1 MNKFMLSE
9 RFRLELHWN
18 KAMYDQDGVAKLE
31 GAYFSGPVMRE
42 VEEINVKDFMTLDFV
57 NQYLVFTKNFYVAI
71 LSWDGVRRVD
81 NRIYLSNVELKNKHI
96 NSVPKLKDDDYI
108 VVDTKNHVADKH
120 QFYLNYPSYL
130 IRSDG
135 EQYKFRS

>member
-18 KAMYDQDGVAKLE
+18 KVTYEQDGIAKLD

-42 VEEINVKDFMTLDFV
+42 VDQINTRDFMKLDFV
-57 NQYLVFTKNFYVAI
+57 NQYLVFTKDFYVAV
-71 LSWDGVRRVD
+71 LSWDGVSRID
-81 NRIYLSNVELKNKHI
+81 NRIYLLKAELKNKHMD
-96 NSVPKLKDDDYI
+96 SVPKLKNDDYI
-108 VVDTKNHVADKH
+108 VVDTKNHVAEKH
-120 QFYLNYPSYL
+120 QFFLNYPSYL